1 MNEDTSGTTNASWVE
16 RKNAATPRG
25 VAVRCDFYAERAE
38 NAEIWDIEGKRYI
51 DFASGVAVNN
61 VGHRHPKVLAAVQA
75 QLDKIIHTSWQ
86 ITPYASYVALA
97 EKLNARVPGAFNKKT
112 TFFTT
117 GAEAVENAIK
127 IARGATNRRGIV
139 AFDGGFHGRTMMG
152 MALTGKVAPYRQNF
166 GPMPAEVYHVPYPN
180 PLHGVSAA
188 DSLAA
193 LDKLFKVE
201 VAAHDIAAII
211 LEPVQ
216 GEGGFVPA
224 PTEFVTGLRKVCDEN
239 GILMIADEIQTGF
252 GRTGKL
258 FAMEHFGV
266 SADLTT
272 MAKSIAGGMP
282 LSAVCGRAEVMDA
295 PAPGGLGG
303 TFAGNAVAIAAGHA
317 VLDIIDSEKLLDR
330 ANALGER
337 MAKKLKSLATEVPAI
352 AEIRVLGSMVAVEFF
367 NSVTGKPDGDVV
379 NRIRAHATESGLLL
393 LACGLYGNVIR
404 FLHPLTI
411 SDALLDEGLNIFAA
425 AVHASMK

>member
-1 MNEDTSGTTNASWVE
+1 
-16 RKNAATPRG
+16 
-25 VAVRCDFYAERAE
+25 
-38 NAEIWDIEGKRYI
+38 
-51 DFASGVAVNN
+51 
-61 VGHRHPKVLAAVQA
+61 
-75 QLDKIIHTSWQ
+75 
-86 ITPYASYVALA
+86 
-97 EKLNARVPGAFNKKT
+97 
-112 TFFTT
+112 
-117 GAEAVENAIK
+117 
-127 IARGATNRRGIV
+127 
-139 AFDGGFHGRTMMG
+139 
-152 MALTGKVAPYRQNF
+152 
-166 GPMPAEVYHVPYPN
+166 
-180 PLHGVSAA
+180 VSTA

-201 VAAHDIAAII
+201 VAASDVAAII
-211 LEPVQ
+211 FEPVQ

-224 PTEFVTGLRKVCDEN
+224 PKEFVANLRRVCDQH

-266 SADLTT
+266 AADLTT

-317 VLDIIDSEKLLDR
+317 VLDIIDSEQLLDR
-330 ANALGER
+330 ANALGDR
-337 MAKKLKSLATEVPAI
+337 MAKKLKALAEEVPAI
-352 AEIRVLGSMVAVEFF
+352 AEIRVLGSMVGVEFF
-367 NSVTGKPDGDVV
+367 DPTTGKPDGEVV
-379 NRIRAHATESGLLL
+379 NRIRAYAVKRGLLV

-411 SDALLDEGLNIFAA
+411 SDALLDEGLGIFSA
-425 AVHASMK
+425 AVHASVK